1 VTSALVLSALLSTTA
16 MPALADP
23 PAASAAPVPAASAVS
38 VPAASA
44 APVPA
49 ASAVPVPAAS
59 AAPVPAPT
67 TPPPIV
73 NGAAANLR
81 PFGPGTRVTV
91 ETSKLAKV
99 YVGRALPD
107 GSAPPDY
114 EFKRVGTA
122 PITLELPAGAYIV
135 AVENDDV
142 SRADHLLRVGTQP
155 AVLDVSPGSSGLGGV
170 GTLTLG
176 VGILSVLAATVL
188 LISGSDAPAGI
199 DKPKLVIP
207 MYAAGGALVVGGLTM
222 YLVSRTSIKERPGPV
237 PPPAP
242 RASAGLGFRARLEF

>member
-1 VTSALVLSALLSTTA
+1 MLSIPAT
-16 MPALADP
+16 PALADP
-23 PAASAAPVPAASAVS
+23 PTASTAPAPAASTAPA
-38 VPAASA
+38 PAAST
-44 APVPA
+44 APP
-49 ASAVPVPAAS
+49 SQ
-59 AAPVPAPT
+59 
-67 TPPPIV
+67 PPIV
-73 NGAAANLR
+73 NGAAANLQ

-107 GSAPPDY
+107 G
-114 EFKRVGTA
+114 TA
-122 PITLELPAGAYIV
+122 PITLELPPGAYIV

-176 VGILSVLAATVL
+176 VGVLSVLAATVI

>member
-1 VTSALVLSALLSTTA
+1 
-16 MPALADP
+16 
-23 PAASAAPVPAASAVS
+23 
-38 VPAASA
+38 
-44 APVPA
+44 
-49 ASAVPVPAAS
+49 
-59 AAPVPAPT
+59 
-67 TPPPIV
+67 
-73 NGAAANLR
+73 
-81 PFGPGTRVTV
+81 V

-122 PITLELPAGAYIV
+122 PITLELPPGAYIV

-176 VGILSVLAATVL
+176 VGVLSVLAATVI